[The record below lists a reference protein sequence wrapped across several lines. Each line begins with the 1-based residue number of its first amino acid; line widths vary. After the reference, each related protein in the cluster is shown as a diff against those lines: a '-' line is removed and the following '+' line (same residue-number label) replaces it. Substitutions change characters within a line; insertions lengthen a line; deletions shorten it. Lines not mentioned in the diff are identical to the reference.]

1 MSAILGFTHG
11 ITSEEI
17 QFGAIG
23 IKIDSISAF
32 TPKSAE

>member
-1 MSAILGFTHG
+1 MSAFLGFTHR

-17 QFGAIG
+17 QFSAIG

-32 TPKSAE
+32 TPISAE